1 MMIRKASL
9 SRRTVLR
16 GLGTSLALPWLE
28 AMGGYVPQSKA
39 ATLNKMAKGFDGRSP
54 ARMAFFYVPNGVHM
68 PDWRPEATGKLGP
81 LPSTL
86 SSLDSFRD
94 QLLVLSGLTQNGGR
108 ALGDGAGDHA
118 RALGSFL
125 TGTHPVKTDGANI
138 RAGISADQVAADA
151 IGHLTKFRSLELG
164 CDRGAQSGNCDSGYS
179 CAYSSNI
186 SWRSESVPNPKE
198 VNPRIVFERLFGDW
212 NADPSDVNAWRRKR
226 HRQSMIDFV
235 LEDVNRLRPRL
246 GSNDQRKVDEYLNS
260 IREVELRIAR
270 ASQTKSDN
278 PDGTPETP
286 TVNMMTP
293 TGVPGDYREHIRLL
307 MDLLVLAFQTD
318 QTRISTFM
326 YANEGSNRSY
336 GFIEVPEGHHD
347 LSHHGNAPEKQAKIQ
362 KINTFHIE
370 QFSYFLTKLRSID
383 EGDGTLLDHSM
394 IVYGSGL
401 GDGNR
406 HNHDDLPILLAGG
419 GNGSLISGRHI
430 QYRQDM
436 PLNNLYLSLLDRMG
450 VPATGVG
457 DSTARLENLGM

>member
-1 MMIRKASL
+1 MIRPARL

-16 GLGTSLALPWLE
+16 GLGTSMALPWLE
-28 AMGGYVPQSKA
+28 AMGPAPQSHAAAINKA
-39 ATLNKMAKGFDGRSP
+39 TKGFNNAAAP
-54 ARMAFFYVPNGVHM
+54 TRMAFFYVPNGVHM
-68 PDWRPEATGKLGP
+68 PDWRPGKTGALTDLPKTLAALEAHKK
-81 LPSTL
+81 
-86 SSLDSFRD
+86 

-151 IGHLTKFRSLELG
+151 IGHLTKFRSLEVG

-186 SWRSESVPNPKE
+186 SWRSETVPNPKE
-198 VNPRIVFERLFGDW
+198 VNPRIVFDRLFGDW

-235 LEDVNRLRPRL
+235 LEDVNRLKPRL
-246 GSNDQRKVDEYLNS
+246 AANDQRKVDEYLNS
-260 IREVELRIAR
+260 IREVEMRIAR
-270 ASQTKSDN
+270 ASRPKTDGSE
-278 PDGTPETP
+278 GTPETP
-286 TVNMMTP
+286 TITMQSP
-293 TGVPGDYREHIRLL
+293 TGVPADFREHIRLL
-307 MDLLVLAFQTD
+307 MDLMVLAFQTD
-318 QTRISTFM
+318 QTRIGTFM

-347 LSHHGNAPEKQAKIQ
+347 LSHHGNAPEKQSKIQ
-362 KINTFHIE
+362 KINTFHID
-370 QFSYFLTKLRSID
+370 QFAYFLNKLQTVE

-419 GNGSLISGRHI
+419 GSGSLVSGRHI
-430 QYRQDM
+430 QYREDM

-450 VPATGVG
+450 VPAVGIG
-457 DSTARLENLGM
+457 DSTARLQDLGM

>member
-1 MMIRKASL
+1 MMIRSQPL

-16 GLGTSLALPWLE
+16 GLGSAVALPWLE
-28 AMGGYVPQSKA
+28 SMGPAPEAAAAAMNKA
-39 ATLNKMAKGFDGRSP
+39 AQGVASASP
-54 ARMAFFYVPNGVHM
+54 TRMAFFYVPNGVNMAH
-68 PDWRPEATGKLGP
+68 WRPEKTGALTE
-81 LPSTL
+81 LPN
-86 SSLDSFRD
+86 SLKALTPYRD

-138 RAGISADQVAADA
+138 RAGISTDQVAADA

-186 SWRSESVPNPKE
+186 SWRSETVPNPKE
-198 VNPRIVFERLFGDW
+198 VNPRIVFERLFGDFS
-212 NADPSDVNAWRRKR
+212 ADPSDLNAWRRKR
-226 HRQSMIDFV
+226 HRQSMLDFV
-235 LEDVNRLRPRL
+235 MEDVNKLRPRL
-246 GSNDQRKVDEYLNS
+246 AMNDQRKVDEYLNS
-260 IREVELRIAR
+260 IRELELRIAR
-270 ASQTKSDN
+270 ASQPKKNDT
-278 PDGTPETP
+278 DGTPETP
-286 TVNMMTP
+286 VVSMPTP
-293 TGVPGDYREHIRLL
+293 TGIPGDFKEHIRLMLDL
-307 MDLLVLAFQTD
+307 MVLAFQTD

-336 GFIEVPEGHHD
+336 NFIEVPEGHHD
-347 LSHHGNAPEKQAKIQ
+347 LSHHGRAPEKLAKIQ
-362 KINTFHIE
+362 KINAFHID
-370 QFSYFLTKLRSID
+370 QFSYFLNKMRSVQ

-401 GDGNR
+401 GDGDR

-419 GNGSLISGRHI
+419 GSGSIVSGRHI

-436 PLNNLYLSLLDRMG
+436 PLNNLYLSMLDRMG
-450 VPATGVG
+450 VPAQSVG
-457 DSTARLENLGM
+457 DSTARLQDLGM

>member
-1 MMIRKASL
+1 MMIRANSL
-9 SRRTVLR
+9 SRRTVLK
-16 GLGTSLALPWLE
+16 GLGTSFALPWLE
-28 AMGGYVPQSKA
+28 AMGAAPESKA
-39 ATLNKMAKGFDGRSP
+39 ASLNKLANGYKADAP
-54 ARMAFFYVPNGVHM
+54 TRMAFFYVPNGVHM
-68 PDWRPEATGKLGP
+68 PDWRPETTGTLTKLP
-81 LPSTL
+81 NTL
-86 SSLDSFRD
+86 SALEPVRD
-94 QLLVLSGLTQNGGR
+94 QMLVLSGLTQNGGR

-151 IGHLTKFRSLELG
+151 IGHLTKLRSLELG
-164 CDRGAQSGNCDSGYS
+164 CDRGAQSGSCDSGYS

-235 LEDVNRLRPRL
+235 MEDVNRLRPRL
-246 GSNDQRKVDEYLNS
+246 GANDQRKVDEYLNS

-270 ASQTKSDN
+270 ASQPQRDDAN
-278 PDGTPETP
+278 GTPETP
-286 TVNMMTP
+286 TISMQTP
-293 TGVPGDYREHIRLL
+293 TGVPSDFREHIRLL
-307 MDLLVLAFQTD
+307 MDLMVLAFQTD
-318 QTRISTFM
+318 QTRIGTFM

-347 LSHHGNAPEKQAKIQ
+347 LSHHGNAPEKQSKIQ
-362 KINTFHIE
+362 KINTFHID
-370 QFSYFLTKLRSID
+370 QFAYFLTRLRSIQ

-394 IVYGSGL
+394 ILYGSGL

-406 HNHDDLPILLAGG
+406 HNHDDLPILVVGG
-419 GNGSLISGRHI
+419 GNGSLVTGRHI

-436 PLNNLYLSLLDRMG
+436 PLNNLYLSMLDRMG
-450 VPATGVG
+450 VPAQGVG
-457 DSTARLENLGM
+457 DSTARLHDLSM